1 MLFHSLGYLPN
12 PRIKHASPALQVD
25 SLLTEPFNTTR
36 RDKKA
41 FFNEQAKEI
50 EENNRMRKTKD
61 LFQDAGDVKFH
72 KNISCKVGMIMDR
85 KGKDL
90 RKT

>member
-1 MLFHSLGYLPN
+1 
-12 PRIKHASPALQVD
+12 
-25 SLLTEPFNTTR
+25 
-36 RDKKA
+36 
-41 FFNEQAKEI
+41 
-50 EENNRMRKTKD
+50 MRKTKD

-90 RKT
+90 RKTEKIKRWQKYTEELYKKKVLIT